1 MDKSKQDYCVA
12 RVSNPDMASELS
24 LDFSSGYVQRSV
36 HLLPKQ
42 GNENPWRLFQ
52 NYFLDF
58 LFLKTGSLQD
68 DAMNFHRAGEC
79 FTTQEDDEQDNA
91 EALVS

>member
-1 MDKSKQDYCVA
+1 
-12 RVSNPDMASELS
+12 MASEFS

-42 GNENPWRLFQ
+42 GTKNPWRLFQ

-58 LFLKTGSLQD
+58 LSLKTGSLQD
-68 DAMNFHRAGEC
+68 DAMNFHRAGDC
-79 FTTQEDDEQDNA
+79 FATQEDDEQDNA
-91 EALVS
+91 DALVS